1 MTHQPHGFPD
11 PTFPTMSDDDLRDWQ
26 DERLSEARGILADA
40 PHHPDARV
48 ILAARIISRLAGDP
62 NERAEAFG
70 LLEIMD
76 CSDPTGGAA

>member
-1 MTHQPHGFPD
+1 MTCQPWCFPS
-11 PTFPTMSDDDLRDWQ
+11 PTSPTMSDGDLRDWQ
-26 DERLSEARGILADA
+26 DDRLAEARGILADA

-48 ILAARIISRLAGDP
+48 ILAARVIAGLARDP
-62 NERAEAFG
+62 NERAEARK